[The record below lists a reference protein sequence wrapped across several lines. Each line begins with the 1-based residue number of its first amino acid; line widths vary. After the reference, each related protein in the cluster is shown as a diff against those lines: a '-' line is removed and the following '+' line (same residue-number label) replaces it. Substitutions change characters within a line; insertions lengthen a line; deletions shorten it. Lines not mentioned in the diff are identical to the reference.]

1 MVVMAASVQ
10 MVTAMKMYRPEV
22 QVAVV
27 ALPALTMVAEE
38 QTTENTV
45 ITEGRVC
52 LAYRQAVV
60 ALEVLLAQDRHVVED
75 ASLEAP
81 IAIVPHQVRRE
92 VPVAQEHPE

>member
-1 MVVMAASVQ
+1 
-10 MVTAMKMYRPEV
+10 MYRPEV

-60 ALEVLLAQDRHVVED
+60 ALVALPVQALDVMQAVLLAVLTV
-75 ASLEAP
+75 
-81 IAIVPHQVRRE
+81 IVLHQARRE
-92 VPVAQEHPE
+92 ALVAQEPPE